1 MPDEKQK
8 ILSIIKS
15 LERDYQ
21 AGKVSPQ
28 KYRYYMAKYQD
39 RLRYL
44 DKNAA
49 TNRIRSMQGK
59 PAPDIRRNRQRYDD
73 AKNKRR
79 KEEKGLVQ
87 KYIINPKKDDRD
99 LNKKTKKA
107 MDSSTYKL
115 FAVLILVIGLTLGI
129 AVGIFAMDFEDL
141 SVVHS
146 DALVVDTS
154 FPDISKVTIED
165 NNTSTHSND
174 NADTS
179 DDSQNNDHSG
189 TNDDQSSNTQPGGSS
204 DGGGQ
209 GSGDGGG
216 QGSGTGGGQTSETV

>member
-8 ILSIIKS
+8 ILNIIQS

-21 AGKVSPQ
+21 TSKISPQ
-28 KYRYYMAKYQD
+28 KYRYYMAKYKE

-59 PAPDIRRNRQRYDD
+59 PAPDIRRNRKRYDD
-73 AKNKRR
+73 ARNKRK
-79 KEEKGLVQ
+79 KEENGLVQ

-99 LNKKTKKA
+99 LNKKNKKS
-107 MDSSTYKL
+107 MDSGTYKL
-115 FAVLILVIGLTLGI
+115 LAILILVIGLTLGI

-154 FPDISKVTIED
+154 FPDISKVTIKD
-165 NNTSTHSND
+165 NETSTQSND
-174 NADTS
+174 DVDS
-179 DDSQNNDHSG
+179 DDNSQNADHSG
-189 TNDDQSSNTQPGGSS
+189 SSNNPSSGTTPGGSGE
-204 DGGGQ
+204 GGGQ
-209 GSGDGGG
+209 GSGEGGG
-216 QGSGTGGGQTSETV
+216 QGSGSGGGQDSGTT

>member
-8 ILSIIKS
+8 ILSIMKS
-15 LERDYQ
+15 LERDYR

-44 DKNAA
+44 DKHAA

-59 PAPDIRRNRQRYDD
+59 PAPDIRRNRNRYND
-73 AKNKRR
+73 ARNRQ
-79 KEEKGLVQ
+79 EEKNGLVQ

-99 LNKKTKKA
+99 LNKKNKKS

-115 FAVLILVIGLTLGI
+115 FTVLILVIGLTLGI
-129 AVGIFAMDFEDL
+129 AVGVFAMNFEDL

-154 FPDISKVTIED
+154 FPDISNVTID
-165 NNTSTHSND
+165 KNDTSTQSTD
-174 NADTS
+174 NADTG
-179 DDSQNNDHSG
+179 DDTQSEDQYVSG
-189 TNDDQSSNTQPGGSS
+189 GGSSSSNTQPGGAVDS
-204 DGGGQ
+204 GGQ
-209 GSGDGGG
+209 NPGGTTGD
-216 QGSGTGGGQTSETV
+216 SSNTGGGQDSGTV

>member
-8 ILSIIKS
+8 ILSIINS
-15 LERDYQ
+15 LERDYR

-73 AKNKRR
+73 ARNKRK
-79 KEEKGLVQ
+79 KEENGLVQ

-99 LNKKTKKA
+99 LNKKNKKS

-115 FAVLILVIGLTLGI
+115 FTVLILVIGLTLGI
-129 AVGIFAMDFEDL
+129 AVGVFAMNFEDL

-154 FPDISKVTIED
+154 FPDISKVTID
-165 NNTSTHSND
+165 KNDTSTQSTS

-179 DDSQNNDHSG
+179 DSSQSEDSYVPR
-189 TNDDQSSNTQPGGSS
+189 DDSSSSTQPGGSTDS
-204 DGGGQ
+204 GGQ
-209 GSGDGGG
+209 N
-216 QGSGTGGGQTSETV
+216 QGSGTGDGSNTGGGQDSGTG